1 MFNDLP
7 YLHPS
12 ANLWVIG
19 YHWTLVFVHASLCIT
34 SETLQKTSFRN
45 GWGGWNKMWKFGNT
59 GPLLIH
65 WKQRSWWRGMGRER
79 PTLCGYFTKHLYE
92 NYFCETLWVL
102 FRSECTAPENTH
114 SLTHS
119 LTHTHNT
126 EVQMQWTLV
135 PHHCAALPLTTMS
148 KPLQRS
154 SEEIPW
160 RKKERKKEIYA
171 GVLRHRCGSFHL
183 PKIIENTCTLF

>member
-34 SETLQKTSFRN
+34 SETSQKTSFRN

-59 GPLLIH
+59 GPLLFH

-79 PTLCGYFTKHLYE
+79 PSLCGYFTRHLYE
-92 NYFCETLWVL
+92 KLLLRNFVSVVQIWVHSSREHTL
-102 FRSECTAPENTH
+102 TH

-119 LTHTHNT
+119 HAQYRSTNAVNIGTAPLCGTSTHNN
-126 EVQMQWTLV
+126 E
-135 PHHCAALPLTTMS
+135 
-148 KPLQRS
+148 
-154 SEEIPW
+154 
-160 RKKERKKEIYA
+160 
-171 GVLRHRCGSFHL
+171 
-183 PKIIENTCTLF
+183 